1 MIATYSDLKEK
12 TILITGASRGIGKQ
26 IALSLAKQG
35 ASIVFNHRNTPEK
48 AQELKNELLE
58 NGASGVHALN
68 FDITDFEQTKSE
80 IESYLKEHSPIQGLV
95 NNAGIAKD
103 QLVLRV
109 KPEDIH
115 QIINTNLT
123 ATINLTNLLSKNFLR
138 AKDVSIVHLSSVVGL
153 MGNISQTNYAAS
165 KAGLIGYSKSLAK
178 ELASR
183 KVRSNAICPGFI
195 RTEMTDAISD
205 KAQEAYL
212 SQIPLSEFGQV
223 QDVANL
229 TNFLLSNASS
239 YITGEVIKV
248 DGGLYI

>member
-1 MIATYSDLKEK
+1 MIASYSDLKDK
-12 TILITGASRGIGKQ
+12 NILITGASRGIGKQ
-26 IALSLAKQG
+26 IALSLATQG
-35 ASIVFNHRNTPEK
+35 ASIVFNHRNKQEDADALT
-48 AQELKNELLE
+48 QELLKS
-58 NGASGVHALN
+58 GASSVHALN

-80 IESYLKEHSPIQGLV
+80 IENYLKDNSPIQGLV

-109 KPEDIH
+109 KPQDIH

-138 AKDVSIVHLSSVVGL
+138 ASDVSIVHLSSVVGL
-153 MGNISQTNYAAS
+153 MGNASQTNYAAS

-183 KVRSNAICPGFI
+183 KIRSNAICPGFI
-195 RTEMTDAISD
+195 RTEMTDAISQ
-205 KAQEAYL
+205 KAQDSYL
-212 SQIPLSEFGQV
+212 GQIPLGDFGGV

-229 TNFLLSNASS
+229 TTFLLSNASS

>member
-1 MIATYSDLKEK
+1 MLACYSDLKDK
-12 TILITGASRGIGKQ
+12 TILITGASRGIGKE
-26 IALSLAKQG
+26 IAMSLASQK
-35 ASIVFNHRNTPEK
+35 AKIVFNYRSNQDE
-48 AQELKNELLE
+48 AMNLKTELLAL
-58 NGASGVHALN
+58 GASEVHALC
-68 FDITDFEQTKSE
+68 FDITDFDQTKKS
-80 IESYLKEHSPIQGLV
+80 IEDYLKDGSPIQGLV

-109 KPEDIH
+109 KAEDIH
-115 QIINTNLT
+115 SIINTNLT
-123 ATINLTNLLSKNFLR
+123 ATINLTNLLAKNFLK
-138 AKDVSIVHLSSVVGL
+138 ANDVSIIHISSVVGL
-153 MGNISQTNYAAS
+153 MGNASQTNYAAS

-183 KVRSNAICPGFI
+183 KVRSNVICPGFI
-195 RTEMTDAISD
+195 QTQMTEAISQ

-212 SQIPLSEFGQV
+212 SQIPLGDFGNP

-229 TNFLLSNASS
+229 TNFLLSDASS